1 MATHVD
7 AAAEKQ
13 THSSI
18 ENEEVEGEDD
28 NPLGGPWDLTAAW
41 YEKHMYIAG
50 LEKDHVKKLAE
61 CQSYLHELQVQQA
74 AGGYP
79 ASFRDQ
85 NRKLLFLRR
94 RHEGALG
101 LIEIH
106 SARLKQKKQQEE
118 EERKLQQQ
126 QQQVASDAQAA
137 ASSQP

>member
-1 MATHVD
+1 MATHVE

-18 ENEEVEGEDD
+18 KNEELEDD
-28 NPLGGPWDLTAAW
+28 NPLSGPWDLTAAW
-41 YEKHMYIAG
+41 YEKHIAG

-61 CQSYLHELQVQQA
+61 FQSYLHELQIQQA

-79 ASFRDQ
+79 ASFLNQ

-101 LIEIH
+101 LIEYH
-106 SARLKQKKQQEE
+106 SARLKQNKQQEE
-118 EERKLQQQ
+118 EGRKLQQQ
-126 QQQVASDAQAA
+126 QQQVASAAQAA